1 MPLRLLLQRLDDD
14 PDAPCRAHL
23 DLACDDV
30 AAEQDRHEALGAV
43 VVRQMPNW
51 TTLPDPTRLAYCVT
65 RRNPSTGTLKPASQG
80 PFTVATEIALSS
92 NKQVWLLALR
102 ANWPRRLGN
111 SVPSRRKPV
120 PLTDVPLGPG
130 CTSEEPVRERCTD
143 APVRGPW
150 APAGKRTAR
159 PVTPDFG
166 TVCCNGSSERICP
179 YARILVSCVAE
190 DRYGDAVRLTAT
202 AVVEFDQG
210 GDKP

>member
-150 APAGKRTAR
+150 APAGKRAGRLGRHVRSRQTSG
-159 PVTPDFG
+159 P
-166 TVCCNGSSERICP
+166 S
-179 YARILVSCVAE
+179 
-190 DRYGDAVRLTAT
+190 AVT
-202 AVVEFDQG
+202 AVASAYVPMRVSLSPASPKIG
-210 GDKP
+210 MATPCG